1 MSSSYSSQRSLLQR
15 RNSMTRMLQTLL
27 DGAAVLGIAYF
38 LIVRQIG
45 AVTAAYTVFVL
56 LLMGTLAV
64 VYDHFGIYRSNANF
78 TRKALNL
85 FNAWS
90 LTFLIVVLL
99 GFLSKN
105 AEQFSRLFVG
115 ELYVAGYGVQLG
127 LHLLV
132 WLVQVKFMQRL
143 QAERVI
149 IVGSGRLANYLQ
161 GKISNNPWLNQQVVG
176 SVALSDEQADEA
188 QRAGADEPVGGQRMQ
203 QPGARRTLG
212 VDSENGPQRAPFL
225 PHSQPHSGAMGQE
238 DGKKW
243 AAAAPSQPTI
253 PKSGRLLGRLEQLPQ
268 LIEQHKVSIVYFAI
282 PLDAS
287 EILENLYFKLLEQ
300 HVAIHWVPDIFSLRL
315 VNHSVRE
322 IAGLPVIAL
331 SETPLTGTRLALKS
345 LEDLLLSSL
354 ILLAIAPLLLVIA
367 LAVKLDSPGPV
378 FFRQA
383 RNGWNGKTFRIWK
396 FRSMYVHQ
404 PEAGVIKQAEKD
416 DPRVTRVG
424 RFIRRTSLDELPQ
437 IFNVFMGDM
446 SLVGPRPHA
455 VQHDAEYSQ
464 RISDYMARHNIKPGI
479 TGLAQ
484 VRGFRGETRDLE
496 QMALRVESDIE
507 YINHWSVWLDLSI
520 LLRTLVVF
528 TGKNAY

>member
-1 MSSSYSSQRSLLQR
+1 MNSSYSSQRSLLQR
-15 RNSMTRMLQTLL
+15 RNSVTRMLQTLL

-38 LIVRQIG
+38 LIVRHTG
-45 AVTAAYTVFVL
+45 AVTAEYTVFVL

-64 VYDHFGIYRSNANF
+64 VYDHYGIYRSNANF

-85 FNAWS
+85 LKAWS
-90 LTFLIVVLL
+90 LTFLVVVLL

-105 AEQFSRLFVG
+105 ADHFSRLLVA
-115 ELYVAGYGVQLG
+115 ELYVVGYGAQLV

-132 WLVQVKFMQRL
+132 WVVQVKFMQRL
-143 QAERVI
+143 QAERVV
-149 IVGSGRLANYLQ
+149 IVGSGRLANYLE

-176 SVALSDEQADEA
+176 CVALSDDKSDKVQNV
-188 QRAGADEPVGGQRMQ
+188 QNAGAEELAVSQRMRQ
-203 QPGARRTLG
+203 
-212 VDSENGPQRAPFL
+212 
-225 PHSQPHSGAMGQE
+225 
-238 DGKKW
+238 
-243 AAAAPSQPTI
+243 
-253 PKSGRLLGRLEQLPQ
+253 LGRLEQLPQ
-268 LIEQHKVSIVYFAI
+268 LIEQYKVSIVYFAI

-287 EILENLYFKLLEQ
+287 EILESLYFKLLEQ

-345 LEDLLLSSL
+345 LEDLVLSSL

-404 PEAGVIKQAEKD
+404 PEGAVLKQAEKD

-437 IFNVFMGDM
+437 IFNVLVGDM

-464 RISDYMARHNIKPGI
+464 RISDYMVRHNIKPGI

-496 QMALRVESDIE
+496 QMALRIESDIE

-520 LLRTLVVF
+520 LLRTLLAF

>member
-1 MSSSYSSQRSLLQR
+1 MSFSYSSQRSLLQR

-27 DGAAVLGIAYF
+27 DGVAVLGIAYF
-38 LIVRQIG
+38 LIVRHIG
-45 AVTAAYTVFVL
+45 TVTAEYTVFVL

-64 VYDHFGIYRSNANF
+64 VYDHYGIYRSNANF

-90 LTFLIVVLL
+90 LTFLVVVLL
-99 GFLSKN
+99 GFLTKN
-105 AEQFSRLFVG
+105 AGQFSRLVVG
-115 ELYVAGYGVQLG
+115 ELYVAGYGAQLV
-127 LHLLV
+127 LHLLAWV
-132 WLVQVKFMQRL
+132 VQVNFMQRL

-176 SVALSDEQADEA
+176 CVALSDDKADEVQSA
-188 QRAGADEPVGGQRMQ
+188 EAETQAVNRRMQ
-203 QPGARRTLG
+203 Q
-212 VDSENGPQRAPFL
+212 
-225 PHSQPHSGAMGQE
+225 
-238 DGKKW
+238 
-243 AAAAPSQPTI
+243 
-253 PKSGRLLGRLEQLPQ
+253 LGRLEQLPQ

-287 EILENLYFKLLEQ
+287 EILESLYFKLLEQ

-345 LEDLLLSSL
+345 LEDLVLSSL
-354 ILLAIAPLLLVIA
+354 ILLAIAPLLLVIS

-404 PEAGVIKQAEKD
+404 PEGAVLKQAEKD

-437 IFNVFMGDM
+437 IFNVLAGDM

-496 QMALRVESDIE
+496 QMALRIESDIE
-507 YINHWSVWLDLSI
+507 YINHWSVWLDFSI
-520 LLRTLVVF
+520 LLRTLVAF

>member
-1 MSSSYSSQRSLLQR
+1 MSFSYSSQRSLLQR

-27 DGAAVLGIAYF
+27 DGAAVLGISYF
-38 LIVRQIG
+38 LIVRHIG
-45 AVTAAYTVFVL
+45 IVTAEYTVFVL
-56 LLMGTLAV
+56 LLMGALAV
-64 VYDHFGIYRSNANF
+64 VYDHYGIYRSNANF

-90 LTFLIVVLL
+90 LTFLVVVLL
-99 GFLSKN
+99 GFLTKN
-105 AEQFSRLFVG
+105 VGQFSRLLVG
-115 ELYVAGYGVQLG
+115 ELYVAGYGAQLG

-176 SVALSDEQADEA
+176 CVALSDDKVDEA
-188 QRAGADEPVGGQRMQ
+188 QSAGADAQAVSGRMQ
-203 QPGARRTLG
+203 Q
-212 VDSENGPQRAPFL
+212 
-225 PHSQPHSGAMGQE
+225 
-238 DGKKW
+238 
-243 AAAAPSQPTI
+243 
-253 PKSGRLLGRLEQLPQ
+253 LGRLEQLPQ

-287 EILENLYFKLLEQ
+287 EILESLYFKLLEQ

-345 LEDLLLSSL
+345 LEDLVLSSL
-354 ILLAIAPLLLVIA
+354 ILLAITPLLLVIA

-378 FFRQA
+378 FFRQN
-383 RNGWNGKTFRIWK
+383 RNGWNGKTFKIWK

-404 PEAGVIKQAEKD
+404 PEGTVLKQAEKD
-416 DPRVTRVG
+416 DPRITRVG

-437 IFNVFMGDM
+437 IFNVLAGEM

-496 QMALRVESDIE
+496 QMALRIESDIE

-520 LLRTLVVF
+520 LLRTLVAF